1 MIQSILD
8 SLNAIVAN
16 PYFVALGLSLVISL
30 AGTQW
35 LKFRLVVPERFAAYH
50 RWWVRV
56 ISLPLGFFPAFLLW
70 PGTKVEAA
78 MWGLAAA
85 FSGPF
90 VYKVFMSTLYKFFPH
105 LEDKASANPWR
116 LDE

>member
-1 MIQSILD
+1 MLQAILD
-8 SLNAIVAN
+8 TLNAAVAN

-35 LKFRLVVPERFAAYH
+35 LKFRLVVPVRYASYH

-56 ISLPLGFFPAFLLW
+56 ISLPLGFVPTFLLW
-70 PGTKVEAA
+70 PGTPAEAA

-105 LEDKASANPWR
+105 LEDKTSANPWR